1 MLINALR
8 TLITSGRNKG
18 IIRNVHSE
26 FAKPLG
32 KNYWRLWVAHAVS
45 NLGDGISQVAYPWLA
60 SAVTRSPLLI
70 AAVAV
75 ASRLPWLVFTLPAG
89 VITDR
94 FDRRKIIIAMDITRA
109 FLALLVAVAVTFEV
123 DTLPALDTV
132 GSGIDLATNWFLYT
146 VLIVTALLFGC
157 AEVLRDN
164 SAQTFL
170 PEVVEADQLESANG
184 KLWSVEFVTNSFVG
198 PPLGSFLIGI
208 FVFLPF
214 YFDTATFFVSAAL
227 IATLAT
233 IARPVKPQAE
243 KKALNFRAEIK
254 EGFTWLWKHEL
265 LRPMAIILGCLNGL
279 GAITAATFILF
290 AQEILDTSVFIF
302 AILGTAGAI
311 GGTVGGI
318 LGPKISAKL
327 GSGPSLYL
335 TLLSA
340 PVITLIIGLTSSW
353 QLFWALTAIGTCFAV
368 LWNVITVSLR
378 QSIIPSHLLG
388 RVNSVYRF
396 FAWGSL
402 PIGTLIGG
410 ALVDLVQ
417 LTGDRELALR
427 LPYLLVTVA
436 GLLLFFFAA
445 PRLTTAKIESARKAA
460 N

>member
-1 MLINALR
+1 MFKKKQ
-8 TLITSGRNKG
+8 KG
-18 IIRNVHSE
+18 KT
-26 FAKPLG
+26 KPLG
-32 KNYWRLWVAHAVS
+32 KNYWRLWVAHGVS
-45 NLGDGISQVAYPWLA
+45 NLGDGVSQVAYPWLA

-70 AAVAV
+70 ASVAV

-109 FLALLVAVAVTFEV
+109 ALALLVAVAVTFEV
-123 DTLPALDTV
+123 DNLPALDTV

-164 SAQTFL
+164 SAQTL
-170 PEVVEADQLESANG
+170 MPDVVEADQLESANG
-184 KLWSVEFVTNSFVG
+184 KLWSLEFITNSFIG
-198 PPLGSFLIGI
+198 PPLGSFLIGLL
-208 FVFLPF
+208 VFLPF
-214 YFDTATFFVSAAL
+214 YFDAATFFVSAAL

-233 IARPVKPQAE
+233 TVRPVKVIDE
-243 KKALNFRAEIK
+243 RKSLNFKAEIK

-265 LRPMAIILGCLNGL
+265 LRPMAIILGSLNAL

-290 AQEILDTSVFIF
+290 AQEILNTSVFIF

-340 PVITLIIGLTSSW
+340 PLMSLIIGLNSSW
-353 QLFWALTAIGTCFAV
+353 QVFWALSAIGTCFAV

-410 ALVDLVQ
+410 ALVDLVE
-417 LTGDRELALR
+417 LGADREFALR
-427 LPYLLVTVA
+427 LPYFLVAVA

-445 PRLTTAKIESARKAA
+445 PRLTTAKIEAARAA
-460 N
+460 GR

>member
-1 MLINALR
+1 MVKKKQ
-8 TLITSGRNKG
+8 KG
-18 IIRNVHSE
+18 KT
-26 FAKPLG
+26 KPLG
-32 KNYWRLWVAHAVS
+32 KNYWQLWLSHGVS
-45 NLGDGISQVAYPWLA
+45 NLGDGISLVAYPWLA

-75 ASRLPWLVFTLPAG
+75 ASRLPWLIFTLPAG

-109 FLALLVAVAVTFEV
+109 ALAFLVAIAVTIQA
-123 DTLPALDTV
+123 DNLPVLDSIANSV
-132 GSGIDLATNWFLYT
+132 NLETNWFLYT

-164 SAQTFL
+164 SAQTLL
-170 PEVVEADQLESANG
+170 PDVVEADQLESANG
-184 KLWSVEFVTNSFVG
+184 KLWSVEFVTNSFIG

-214 YFDTATFFVSAAL
+214 YFDTAAFFVSAAL
-227 IATLAT
+227 VATLASVAQP
-233 IARPVKPQAE
+233 IKGVADKKPN
-243 KKALNFRAEIK
+243 NFKGEIK
-254 EGFTWLWKHEL
+254 EGFSWLWKHEL

-279 GAITAATFILF
+279 GAVTAATFILF

-311 GGTVGGI
+311 GGTFGGI
-318 LGPKISAKL
+318 LGPKISAKF

-340 PVITLIIGLTSSW
+340 PVITLIIGFSSSW

-378 QSIIPSHLLG
+378 QSIIPTHLLG

-396 FAWGSL
+396 FAWGSI

-410 ALVDLVQ
+410 ALVDLVE
-417 LTGDRELALR
+417 LTGDREFALR
-427 LPYLLVTVA
+427 LPYLIVSVA

-445 PRLTTAKIESARKAA
+445 PKLTTAKIEAARKAA
-460 N
+460 Q

>member
-1 MLINALR
+1 MFKKR
-8 TLITSGRNKG
+8 QKG
-18 IIRNVHSE
+18 KT
-26 FAKPLG
+26 KPLG

-123 DTLPALDTV
+123 DNLPALDTV

-198 PPLGSFLIGI
+198 PPLGSFLIGF

-417 LTGDRELALR
+417 LTGDREFALR

>member
-1 MLINALR
+1 MFKKKQKR
-8 TLITSGRNKG
+8 TT
-18 IIRNVHSE
+18 
-26 FAKPLG
+26 KPLG
-32 KNYWRLWVAHAVS
+32 KNYWRLWVAHGVS
-45 NLGDGISQVAYPWLA
+45 NLGDGVSQVAYPWLA

-70 AAVAV
+70 ASVAV

-109 FLALLVAVAVTFEV
+109 ALALLVAVAVTFEV
-123 DTLPALDTV
+123 DNLPALDTV

-164 SAQTFL
+164 SAQTL
-170 PEVVEADQLESANG
+170 MPDVVEADQLESANG
-184 KLWSVEFVTNSFVG
+184 KLWSLEFITNSFIG
-198 PPLGSFLIGI
+198 PPLGSFLIGLL
-208 FVFLPF
+208 VFLPF
-214 YFDTATFFVSAAL
+214 YFDAATFFVSAAL

-233 IARPVKPQAE
+233 TVRPVKVIDE
-243 KKALNFRAEIK
+243 RKSLNFKAEIK
-254 EGFTWLWKHEL
+254 EGFAWLWKHEL
-265 LRPMAIILGCLNGL
+265 LRPMAIILGSLNAL

-290 AQEILDTSVFIF
+290 AQEILNTSVFIF

-340 PVITLIIGLTSSW
+340 PLMSLIIGLNSSW
-353 QLFWALTAIGTCFAV
+353 QVFWALSAIGTCFAV

-410 ALVDLVQ
+410 ALVDLVE
-417 LTGDRELALR
+417 LGADREFALR
-427 LPYLLVTVA
+427 LPYFLVAVA

-445 PRLTTAKIESARKAA
+445 PRLTTAKIEAARAA
-460 N
+460 GR

>member
-1 MLINALR
+1 MLKKKQ
-8 TLITSGRNKG
+8 KG
-18 IIRNVHSE
+18 TT
-26 FAKPLG
+26 KPLG
-32 KNYWRLWVAHAVS
+32 KNYWRLWVAHGVS
-45 NLGDGISQVAYPWLA
+45 NLGDGVSQVAYPWLA

-70 AAVAV
+70 ASVAV

-109 FLALLVAVAVTFEV
+109 ALALLVAVAVTFEV
-123 DTLPALDTV
+123 DNLPALDTV

-164 SAQTFL
+164 SAQTL
-170 PEVVEADQLESANG
+170 MPDVVEADQLESANG
-184 KLWSVEFVTNSFVG
+184 KLWSLEFITNSFIG
-198 PPLGSFLIGI
+198 PPLGSFLIGLL
-208 FVFLPF
+208 VFLPF
-214 YFDTATFFVSAAL
+214 YFDAATFFVSAAL

-233 IARPVKPQAE
+233 TVRPVKVIDE
-243 KKALNFRAEIK
+243 RKSLNFKAEIK
-254 EGFTWLWKHEL
+254 EGFAWLWKHEL
-265 LRPMAIILGCLNGL
+265 LRPMAIILGSLNAL

-290 AQEILDTSVFIF
+290 AQEILNTSVFIF

-340 PVITLIIGLTSSW
+340 PLMSLIIGLNSSW
-353 QLFWALTAIGTCFAV
+353 QVFWALSAIGTCFAV

-410 ALVDLVQ
+410 ALVDLVE
-417 LTGDRELALR
+417 LGADREFALR
-427 LPYLLVTVA
+427 LPYFLVAVA

-445 PRLTTAKIESARKAA
+445 PRLTTAKIEAARAA
-460 N
+460 GR

>member
-1 MLINALR
+1 MFKKR
-8 TLITSGRNKG
+8 QKG
-18 IIRNVHSE
+18 KT
-26 FAKPLG
+26 KPLG

-123 DTLPALDTV
+123 DNLPALDTV
-132 GSGIDLATNWFLYT
+132 GSGINLATNWFLYT

-340 PVITLIIGLTSSW
+340 PLITLIIGLTSSW

-417 LTGDRELALR
+417 LTGDREFALR

-460 N
+460 K

>member
-1 MLINALR
+1 VFKKR
-8 TLITSGRNKG
+8 QKG
-18 IIRNVHSE
+18 KT
-26 FAKPLG
+26 KPLG

-123 DTLPALDTV
+123 DNLPALDTV

-417 LTGDRELALR
+417 LTGDREFALR

-436 GLLLFFFAA
+436 GLLLFFFAV

-460 N
+460 K

>member
-1 MLINALR
+1 MFKKR
-8 TLITSGRNKG
+8 QKG
-18 IIRNVHSE
+18 KT
-26 FAKPLG
+26 KPLG

-123 DTLPALDTV
+123 DNLPALDTV

>member
-1 MLINALR
+1 MFKKR
-8 TLITSGRNKG
+8 QKG
-18 IIRNVHSE
+18 KT
-26 FAKPLG
+26 KPLG
-32 KNYWRLWVAHAVS
+32 KNYWRLWIAHAVS

-123 DTLPALDTV
+123 DNLPALDTV